1 MKLILPEADSG
12 KVEDIRH
19 KARVILNN
27 PKYQF
32 WYYDNHEKQKGHHEQ
47 IWVDKDADKLKRT
60 VFITEYKNFG

>member
-32 WYYDNHEKQKGHHEQ
+32 QYYNNHEKQKGHHEQ